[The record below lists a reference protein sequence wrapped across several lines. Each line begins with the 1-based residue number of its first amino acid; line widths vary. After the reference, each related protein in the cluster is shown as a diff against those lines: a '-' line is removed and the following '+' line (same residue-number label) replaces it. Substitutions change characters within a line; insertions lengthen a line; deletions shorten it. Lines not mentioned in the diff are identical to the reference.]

1 MRFPFL
7 TLAFVLV
14 LSPAAAVAQE
24 SSDAAEREQ
33 VSASQ
38 SVTDLPTDADSRSV
52 LDALRPSSAYAA
64 LLVAPP
70 AANLPTAENLME
82 ARQPY
87 DDGAPT
93 SPVAPEKGSG
103 TGLGFMIGGA
113 AALVGGLL
121 IGGTGGSLIAAAG
134 VGLGVYGAIIYF

>member
-1 MRFPFL
+1 MRFPLL
-7 TLAFVLV
+7 TLALV
-14 LSPAAAVAQE
+14 LALSPGTAVAQE
-24 SSDAAEREQ
+24 LADGAEQEYPT
-33 VSASQ
+33 ASQ
-38 SVTDLPTDADSRSV
+38 SATDLPMEANAGSV
-52 LDALRPSSAYAA
+52 LDALRPSPAYAA

-70 AANLPTAENLME
+70 SANLPTAENALE
-82 ARQPY
+82 AQQPY
-87 DDGAPT
+87 DEEAPT